1 MAVKVKC
8 PACGAALDKD
18 MAFKV
23 SVGKSNRY
31 YCTEQEYMHKVRKD
45 TLAKK
50 VKDDTYEKIYDL
62 FGYVVTNTVLFSSIS
77 PLASAYS
84 YEKIRS
90 YLCDNKTM
98 LERSLSK
105 SFQSEY
111 AKIRYFCAILS
122 NNLADYVPEEEE
134 VYITDN
140 EYELVEIKY
149 KPKKKRR
156 SMYDLEME
164 LVDG

>member
-8 PACGAALDKD
+8 PACGAALDKSI
-18 MAFKV
+18 AFKV
-23 SVGKSNRY
+23 TVGKTNRY
-31 YCTEQEYMHKVRKD
+31 YCTEQEYLNKARKD
-45 TLAKK
+45 ALLKK

-77 PLASAYS
+77 SLASVYS

-90 YLCDNKTM
+90 YLNDNKAM
-98 LERSLSK
+98 LEKSLSK

-111 AKIRYFCAILS
+111 AKIRYFNAILS
-122 NNLADYVPEEEE
+122 NNLADYIPTEEET
-134 VYITDN
+134 YITDN

-156 SMYDLEME
+156 SMCDLEME
-164 LVDG
+164 LLDG